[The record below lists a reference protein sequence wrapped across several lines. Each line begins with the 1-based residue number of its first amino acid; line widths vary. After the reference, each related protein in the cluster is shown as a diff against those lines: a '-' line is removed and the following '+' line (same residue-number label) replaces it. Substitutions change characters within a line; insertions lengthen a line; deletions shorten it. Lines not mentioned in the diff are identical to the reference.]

1 MMNNSE
7 KEAIDNLVKNAF
19 SNLLYIVP
27 PLNIAMAVK
36 DISVAAWTL
45 YNEKSNTPQATAAKF
60 DLILGIFCMVPGV
73 GSPVR
78 TSFKTILKNPEFYG
92 PLLFDI
98 VTLIIEKANA
108 SGKLNSKIPIN
119 PEGLLNELINVQ
131 NLNKNLD
138 AAKQKALAEAKGSVF
153 SKWFDV
159 TGTVNTC
166 FDFVKREL
174 SSIISLFIPIV
185 QSAIL
190 KSKQRK
196 NAGSKGKDSKDN
208 HDNNKPKDNPTSTG
222 SRVPLKERIKN
233 TKINAN
239 AFTGGVGEHI
249 ADYYCLEKLGWGKGF
264 WVKHDMA
271 TNGNW
276 TKPVLEVGGK
286 LNERGK
292 LNKLE
297 SVGNESGIDGFWYV
311 KDPKQNGGK
320 KYAIVEAKASM
331 SSLGYSPKGVGSSL
345 GSTVRKDAS
354 GNYIVQMSHDW
365 IEDRIN
371 TLGRSNGI
379 PSSVYDEFRVLKKGM
394 YKKLYRRHI
403 TFSALHEPSN
413 QVGVKH
419 AEALFALLTGS
430 FDEKIHAHI
439 QHDQANHFSN
449 ENNIQVAVQ
458 TARNNAKTAAQ
469 RKKR

>member
-1 MMNNSE
+1 MNNSE

-138 AAKQKALAEAKGSVF
+138 AAKQKALAEAKGSVC

-190 KSKQRK
+190 KSKRRK

-208 HDNNKPKDNPTSTG
+208 HDNNKPKN
-222 SRVPLKERIKN
+222 L
-233 TKINAN
+233 
-239 AFTGGVGEHI
+239 
-249 ADYYCLEKLGWGKGF
+249 
-264 WVKHDMA
+264 
-271 TNGNW
+271 
-276 TKPVLEVGGK
+276 
-286 LNERGK
+286 
-292 LNKLE
+292 
-297 SVGNESGIDGFWYV
+297 
-311 KDPKQNGGK
+311 
-320 KYAIVEAKASM
+320 
-331 SSLGYSPKGVGSSL
+331 
-345 GSTVRKDAS
+345 
-354 GNYIVQMSHDW
+354 
-365 IEDRIN
+365 
-371 TLGRSNGI
+371 
-379 PSSVYDEFRVLKKGM
+379 
-394 YKKLYRRHI
+394 
-403 TFSALHEPSN
+403 
-413 QVGVKH
+413 
-419 AEALFALLTGS
+419 
-430 FDEKIHAHI
+430 
-439 QHDQANHFSN
+439 
-449 ENNIQVAVQ
+449 NNIF
-458 TARNNAKTAAQ
+458 
-469 RKKR
+469 